1 MSARHSEGVLPETP
15 NLALA
20 FNLPPERAV
29 EYFEAKGVRI
39 TSTWR
44 DIEARAHAGAF
55 TVAGVLKGDVLE
67 DLRAAID
74 DAITEGKPFE
84 QFVKELRPRL
94 KAKGWWGIAH
104 DPATGEALPG
114 RAMTPH
120 RLRTVYQTNLQSAY
134 MAGRYKAQLEN
145 ADRRPFWQYV
155 AILDSRTRPRHRSLN
170 GRVFRY
176 DDPAWSALYPPNG
189 YNCRC
194 RVKALSVEEFNAE
207 GGAVSKGDGRMETVE
222 VDLGKRGGKVPVT
235 GYRDPGT
242 GELFLPDPGFDSNPG
257 AGYGRDIAL
266 ARSVQALKS
275 REVRTQ
281 VWQAL
286 NNSPARLADTRRW
299 MDDVL
304 TARRPGNSAQV
315 LGFVGDDV
323 ADFMRRELPEA
334 APVRVVAINEKRLVH
349 ADSQKH
355 LEGGI
360 GLTQDQY
367 LMLPGIVAQPDAVYF
382 DRLHR
387 NFAYVRQ
394 LAEGDAVFVAIDT
407 ADTLKHTGT
416 IDALVNAYRL
426 DASANGVGRLANRQR
441 FVRMGESR

>member
-1 MSARHSEGVLPETP
+1 MADAP

-29 EYFEAKGVRI
+29 EYFQAKGVRI
-39 TSTWR
+39 TSGWR
-44 DIEARAHAGAF
+44 DIAARAHAGAF
-55 TVAGVLKGDVLE
+55 TVAGVMKGEVLE
-67 DLRAAID
+67 DIRAALD
-74 DAITEGKPFE
+74 DALAAGKTFD

-104 DPATGEALPG
+104 DPATGEVITG

-145 ADRRPFWQYV
+145 ADRRPYWQYV

-194 RVKALSVEEFNAE
+194 RVKALSAEEFQAE

-222 VDLGKRGGKVPVT
+222 VDLGKKRGQVPVT

-286 NNSPARLADTRRW
+286 NNGPARLADTKRW
-299 MDDVL
+299 MDNVL
-304 TARRPGNSAQV
+304 AARRPGNSAQV

-323 ADFMRRELPEA
+323 ADFMRRELPDA
-334 APVRVVAINEKRLVH
+334 PPVRVVAINEKRLVH

-355 LEGGI
+355 QAGGI
-360 GLTQDQY
+360 SLTRDQY

-382 DRLHR
+382 DQLHR

-394 LAEGDAVFVAIDT
+394 LAGGDAVFVALDT
-407 ADTLKHTGT
+407 GDTLKHTGA

-426 DASANGVGRLANRQR
+426 DASANGVGRLADRQR
-441 FVRMGESR
+441 FVKMGESR

>member
-1 MSARHSEGVLPETP
+1 MATP
-15 NLALA
+15 DTPVNLALA

-29 EYFEAKGVRI
+29 EYFQAKGVRI

-44 DIEARAHAGAF
+44 DMATGAHAGAF
-55 TVAGVLKGDVLE
+55 TVAGVLKGEVLG
-67 DLRAAID
+67 DIRAALD
-74 DAITEGKPFE
+74 QALAEGKPFAE
-84 QFVKELRPRL
+84 FVKGLKPQL

-104 DPATGEALPG
+104 DPETGEVIKG
-114 RAMTPH
+114 RAMTPY

-194 RVKALSVEEFNAE
+194 RVKALSAEEFKAE
-207 GGAVSKGDGRMETVE
+207 GGAVSKGEGRMETVE
-222 VDLGKRGGKVPVT
+222 VDLGKKRGKVPVT

-266 ARSVQALKS
+266 ARSVHDLKS

-286 NNSPARLADTRRW
+286 NNAPTRLADYRNW
-299 MDDVL
+299 MNRVL
-304 TARRPGNSAQV
+304 DARRPGNGAQV
-315 LGFVGDDV
+315 VGFIGEDV
-323 ADFMRRELPEA
+323 ADFMRRELPDA
-334 APVRVVAINEKRLVH
+334 PPVRVVAINEKRLVH
-349 ADSQKH
+349 ADSAKH
-355 LEGGI
+355 REGGI
-360 GLTQDQY
+360 ALSREQH
-367 LMLPGIVAQPDAVYF
+367 MALPGIVAKPDAVYF
-382 DRLHR
+382 DRKYGH
-387 NFAYVRQ
+387 FAYVRT
-394 LAEGDAVFVAIDT
+394 LDDGVIVVALENDQVV
-407 ADTLKHTGT
+407 KHAGRM
-416 IDALVNAYRL
+416 DVLVNAYRL
-426 DASANGVGRLANRQR
+426 PGTNDGAGRLRDGKR
-441 FVRMGESR
+441 FVKMGEAGQ